1 MREDSPRN
9 RGMFNPKIIGFL
21 CNWCGYAAADLA
33 GNLRLNYP
41 SNLRIIKVMC
51 SGRID
56 PSHILEAFKKG
67 ADGVLIVGCH
77 PGDCHYINGNYRAKM
92 RIALLKKL
100 LQEIGLEP
108 ERLRIDWASA
118 GEGERFANIVREFFE
133 EIRNLGPNPVK
144 EECDE

>member
-1 MREDSPRN
+1 MREDSSRN

>member
-1 MREDSPRN
+1 MREDSSRN

-77 PGDCHYINGNYRAKM
+77 PGDCHYINGNYRARM

-144 EECDE
+144 EEYDE

>member
-1 MREDSPRN
+1 
-9 RGMFNPKIIGFL
+9 MFNPKIIGFL

-77 PGDCHYINGNYRAKM
+77 PGDCHYINGNYRARM

-144 EECDE
+144 EEYDE

>member
-1 MREDSPRN
+1 
-9 RGMFNPKIIGFL
+9 MFNPKIIGFL